1 MGPEQIRNVV
11 LVGHGG
17 AGKTSLAEALL
28 FTAGVTTR
36 LGRIEDGTTVSDH
49 EEEEV
54 ERTSSVSLSLLP
66 FDWRGFKINL
76 LDAPGSPDFR
86 GEAQAAMRAADLA
99 LFVVS
104 GVDGIEVQT
113 ETMWHLA
120 AEEGIARAVFVN
132 KLDRER
138 SDYFR
143 VIAELKEAFGTGIA
157 PVELPIGAED
167 GLRGVAGVVSEHAFV
182 YETGKPQG
190 SEVDVPEEVT
200 TRLHEVHTALV
211 EAVVENDEELL
222 EKYFEGEEPSAEQLV
237 AGLRVG
243 VKEGKIFPVLCGSAT
258 KLLGI
263 DRLAELLVRDGPTP
277 LERPMPP
284 LAAGDA
290 LVADPN
296 GDVAAYVFKTL
307 ADPYVGRISMFRVFS
322 GTVKADVNLENPRVQ
337 ATGRMHNL
345 FTLRGKEHE
354 DTHEVVAGDIAAVA
368 KLESTASGD
377 TLRSPGSDVVI
388 EPAEVPAATMSLAV
402 FPRSQQDE
410 EKLSSSLQRIVDAD
424 PTVRVERRPDT
435 RQTVMSGLGDAH
447 LEVTVARLKRRYGV
461 EVDTALPKVPYR
473 ETITRSADVE
483 GKHKKQSG
491 GRGQFGVAYVRFEP
505 LPRGEGYE
513 FVDEIKGGSIPRQL
527 IPAVDKGIQEALER
541 GIVSGNPVV
550 DVRARVYDGK
560 YHSVDSDELSFKMA
574 GIQAVRTAAPKL
586 GAALLEPIMKVRVM
600 VPEDYMGDII
610 GDLNSRRGQ
619 VEGMDS
625 YGNFRVIT
633 AQAPL
638 AEMLEYTR
646 TLRSLTGGRGTF
658 EMEFARYEETPP
670 HEAQK
675 VIDAYAAEKD
685 N

>member
-36 LGRIEDGTTVSDH
+36 LGRIEDGSTVTDYEDEEH
-49 EEEEV
+49 E
-54 ERTSSVSLSLLP
+54 RQSSVSLGLAP
-66 FDWRGFKINL
+66 FEWHGHKINL
-76 LDAPGSPDFR
+76 LDAPGSPDFL
-86 GEAQAAMRAADLA
+86 GEAEAAMRAADLA

-104 GVDGIEVQT
+104 GVDGVEVQT
-113 ETMWHLA
+113 ETMWHMA
-120 AEEGIARAVFVN
+120 AEEGIARAIFVN

-143 VIAELKEAFGTGIA
+143 VIGELKEAFGTGVA
-157 PVELPIGAED
+157 PVELPIGAEED
-167 GLRGVAGVVSEHAFV
+167 LRGVAGVVSEHAFL
-182 YETGKPQG
+182 YDGDGPHG
-190 SEVDVPEEVT
+190 REVDVPDEVHA
-200 TRLHEVHTALV
+200 RLDEVHTALV
-211 EAVVENDEELL
+211 EAVVENDEEML
-222 EKYFEGEEPSAEQLV
+222 EQYFEGVEPDAKQLV
-237 AGLRVG
+237 AGLRAGIV
-243 VKEGKIFPVLCGSAT
+243 EGTIFPVLCGSAT
-258 KLLGI
+258 KLVGI

-277 LERPMPP
+277 LDRPMPP
-284 LAAGDA
+284 LAEGEAHT
-290 LVADPN
+290 VDPG

-307 ADPYVGRISMFRVFS
+307 ADPYVGRISIFRVFS
-322 GTVKADVNLENPRVQ
+322 GTVKADVNLENPRVG

-345 FTLRGKEHE
+345 FSLRGKEH
-354 DTHEVVAGDIAAVA
+354 DDANEVVTGDIAAVA

-377 TLRSPGSDVVI
+377 TLRSPGSQVVI
-388 EPAEVPAATMSLAV
+388 APAPVPPATMSVAV
-402 FPRSQQDE
+402 SPKSQQDE
-410 EKLSSSLQRIVDAD
+410 EKLSSALQRIVDAD
-424 PTVRVERRPDT
+424 PTIRVERRGDT

-447 LEVTVARLKRRYGV
+447 IEVTVQRLKRRYGV
-461 EVDTALPKVPYR
+461 EVETSLPKVPYR

-513 FVDEIKGGSIPRQL
+513 FSDEIKGGSIPRQL

-541 GIVSGNPVV
+541 GMVSGNPVV

-574 GIQAVRTAAPKL
+574 GIQAVRTAAAQL
-586 GAALLEPIMKVRVM
+586 GPALLEPIMKVRIT
-600 VPEDYMGDII
+600 VPEAYMGDII
-610 GDLNSRRGQ
+610 GDLNARRGH

-625 YGNFRVIT
+625 YGNFRVLS
-633 AQAPL
+633 AKVPL
-638 AEMLEYTR
+638 AEMQEYTR
-646 TLRSLTGGRGTF
+646 NLRSLTGGRGRF
-658 EMEFARYEETPP
+658 EMEFSSYEEAPP

-675 VIDAYAAEKD
+675 VIAAYEAEKEG
-685 N
+685 